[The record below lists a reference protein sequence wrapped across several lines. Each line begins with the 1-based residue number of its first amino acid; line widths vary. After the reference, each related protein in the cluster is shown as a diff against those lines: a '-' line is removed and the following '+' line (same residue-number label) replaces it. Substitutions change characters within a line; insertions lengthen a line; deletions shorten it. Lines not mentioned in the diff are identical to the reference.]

1 MRADFLDRHSR
12 DDSPIHRLPAGRK
25 LLAALLLVLATLLV
39 PLAQWPFYVGIAA
52 LQAAV
57 VVVARVPL
65 RFLFGRLLWLE
76 PFVLGIAVLALWQPG
91 GLPVFATIVL
101 RSTLC
106 LVTMLLL
113 ASTTPYSALLA
124 VLRRLRVPDLLVTTL
139 ALMYR
144 YLFVLADEA
153 QRMQRARQSRTFDR
167 RRWRGWQLLATVIGQ
182 LFVRSTAR
190 AERIYHAMLARGH
203 R

>member
-25 LLAALLLVLATLLV
+25 LLGALVLLLAILLV
-39 PLAQWPFYVGIAA
+39 PLAAWPLHAAIAA
-52 LQAAV
+52 LQLV
-57 VVVARVPL
+57 IARRAHLPH

-76 PFVLGIAVLALWQPG
+76 PFVLGIAVMTLFQPG
-91 GLPVFATIVL
+91 GLAVFTAVVL

-106 LVTMLLL
+106 LFTMLLL
-113 ASTTPYSALLA
+113 ASTTPFTALLD
-124 VLRRLRVPDLLVTTL
+124 VLRRLRVPALFVTTL

-144 YLFVLADEA
+144 YLFVLVDEA
-153 QRMQRARQSRTFDR
+153 QRMQRARQSRTFDG
-167 RRWRGWQLLATVIGQ
+167 RRWHGWQALATVIGQ
-182 LFVRSTAR
+182 LFVRSTSR
-190 AERIYHAMLARGH
+190 AERIYQAMLARGH